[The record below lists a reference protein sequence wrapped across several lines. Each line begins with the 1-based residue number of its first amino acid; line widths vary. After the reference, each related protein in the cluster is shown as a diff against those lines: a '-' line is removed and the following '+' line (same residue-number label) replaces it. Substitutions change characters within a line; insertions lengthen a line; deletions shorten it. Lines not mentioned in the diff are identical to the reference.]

1 MGCWSKEI
9 KAALL
14 SRGRDICPFCGT
26 DRNTGNLIQKKRTE
40 RSLHAIIEEKIR
52 RNLWKT

>member
-1 MGCWSKEI
+1 MLVEGD

-14 SRGRDICPFCGT
+14 SRERDIFLFCGT
-26 DRNTGNLIQKKRTE
+26 ARNTGDLIKKKRTE

>member
-14 SRGRDICPFCGT
+14 SRERDIFLFCGAA
-26 DRNTGNLIQKKRTE
+26 RNTGDLIKKKRTE

>member
-1 MGCWSKEI
+1 MLVEGDKGS
-9 KAALL
+9 LTFQGTRYL
-14 SRGRDICPFCGT
+14 SFLRDA
-26 DRNTGNLIQKKRTE
+26 RNTGDLIKKKRTE

>member
-14 SRGRDICPFCGT
+14 SRERDTFLFCGT
-26 DRNTGNLIQKKRTE
+26 ARNTGDLIKKKRTE

>member
-9 KAALL
+9 KAVLL
-14 SRGRDICPFCGT
+14 SRGRDICLFCGT
-26 DRNTGNLIQKKRTE
+26 ARNTGDLIKKKRTE

>member
-14 SRGRDICPFCGT
+14 SRGRDIFLFCGT

>member
-9 KAALL
+9 KAVLL

-40 RSLHAIIEEKIR
+40 RLLHAIIEEKIR

>member
-9 KAALL
+9 KAVLL
-14 SRGRDICPFCGT
+14 SRGRDICPVCGT
-26 DRNTGNLIQKKRTE
+26 ARNTGDLIKKKRTE